1 MKLRTSSF
9 CALSLALACVPAH
22 AQTGTPASA
31 GHELPAEL
39 RGAQRVLDAF
49 HGALRSGDRK
59 AALALLAEDALIYES
74 GHAERK
80 SEYAAH
86 HLDADIAF
94 AKEVPRTTLKR
105 SGGRAGQLAWLTSEG
120 RTAGTYKGR
129 ALDQRTVETALLRYR
144 AGKWAI
150 VHLHWSSAA
159 AK

>member
-1 MKLRTSSF
+1 MNIRVIPVIAAMLSSG
-9 CALSLALACVPAH
+9 VPLH
-22 AQTGTPASA
+22 AQVNTVSRPVS
-31 GHELPAEL
+31 AEL
-39 RGAQRVLDAF
+39 SGPERALEAF
-49 HGALRSGDRK
+49 HTALRSGKRN

-94 AKEVPRTTLKR
+94 AKAVPGTTLKR
-105 SGGRAGQLAWLTSEG
+105 SGQRVGQFAWLTTEG
-120 RTAGTYKGR
+120 RTTGSYKGKAMDR
-129 ALDQRTVETALLRYR
+129 RTVETALLRSQ
-144 AGKWAI
+144 ADKWLI